1 MRAVVIRHVA
11 FETLDGFAGPFLRSG
26 FQTRLCDGWDPQAV
40 QELRTADCAVLLG
53 GPIGANDYANY
64 PYLRELQAALVDRL
78 KADKPTLGICLGA
91 QMMALALGGEL
102 IRGSS
107 LEIGAAPIT
116 LSTHGEQSCL
126 QIFQRF
132 PEAWHWHQDQF
143 SLPPGTRPLASTE
156 TTAVQAFDR
165 GEHILAC
172 QFHPEFAG
180 GVEPWLV
187 GHHVELMQA
196 RVPIAELRAQA
207 LHHKVDFAHK
217 AEHVAQAWL
226 HGFMD

>member
-26 FQTRLCDGWDPQAV
+26 FQTRLCDGWDPQAA

-53 GPIGANDYANY
+53 GPIGANDYASY
-64 PYLRELQAALVDRL
+64 PYLQELHSALVSRL

-91 QMMALALGGEL
+91 QMIALALGAQL
-102 IRGSS
+102 VRGRS
-107 LEIGAAPIT
+107 LEMGAAPIE
-116 LSTHGEQSCL
+116 LSTCGAQSCL
-126 QIFQRF
+126 HIFQKF

-143 SLPPGTRPLASTE
+143 TLPSGARKLASTAV
-156 TTAVQAFDR
+156 TPVQAFDR

-187 GHHVELMQA
+187 GHHAELMHA
-196 RVPIAELRAQA
+196 GVSIADLRAQA
-207 LHHKVDFAHK
+207 LQHKVDFAHK
-217 AEHVAQAWL
+217 AEHVAQLWL